1 MKRVHQPV
9 ALRPLAVALA
19 LAASSVAWAQETPD
33 PTRLS
38 LDELM
43 SIEVSSAARKPQT
56 LLDTATAIHV
66 ISREDIR
73 RSGASSIPEL
83 LRQVPGVQVS
93 RIDASRY
100 AIIIRGFAN
109 RYTGKLLVLQD
120 GRTLFSPMFNGT
132 FWESHDLAL
141 DDVERIE
148 VIRGPGGTMWGA
160 NAFNGV
166 INIITR
172 KAQDTQG
179 TLVQALAGSEASG
192 VALRHGGTLGENGHF
207 RVWAKAG
214 HHSALQQPD
223 GQAAHDALYQQ
234 RAGFRIDLQPNARD
248 RVTVQGDVQ
257 DVRADVNELSTS
269 WDQTELVHYSNDTQ
283 AESGANLLL
292 RWEREVNADHHLH
305 VQAFLDQVVGR
316 SKPLSLKVDTVDVEF
331 QQRLRLNPA
340 HELTWGAGWR
350 RISDTTRGSLTIAF
364 DPANSRRDVINA
376 FVQDE
381 VMLGQGLRLT
391 LGSKFEHNETTGLEV
406 QPSARL
412 HWQALP
418 GHAFWAAI
426 SKAVETPS
434 RATLDAQ
441 IHASVVPTGTTL
453 APMLPTPLPMPL
465 LVGLYGNPD
474 LVAQSL
480 VASELGYRGLFGQNL
495 SVDLT
500 VFHHDYD
507 HLVSAEM
514 GTAQFGFPYSVY
526 AARFDNQLRGHAYG
540 VELASTWQVAPS
552 WRLSGS
558 LSTLR
563 MKSSPYPGG
572 TGFSAFGSSGAS
584 PAWMAQLHAQHQL
597 AHNLE
602 FDAHLY
608 RNAAL
613 AEMNIPAY
621 TRLDLRL
628 GWRARPGLELSLTG
642 QNLLQRRHPEFVSAD
657 STASDIPRSW
667 LLQSTWKF

>member
-1 MKRVHQPV
+1 MKRVQQPV

-66 ISREDIR
+66 LSREDIR

-141 DDVERIE
+141 ADVERIE

-305 VQAFLDQVVGR
+305 VQAFLDQVEGR
-316 SKPLSLKVDTVDVEF
+316 SRWTRWMLS
-331 QQRLRLNPA
+331 
-340 HELTWGAGWR
+340 
-350 RISDTTRGSLTIAF
+350 SS
-364 DPANSRRDVINA
+364 
-376 FVQDE
+376 
-381 VMLGQGLRLT
+381 
-391 LGSKFEHNETTGLEV
+391 
-406 QPSARL
+406 SAC
-412 HWQALP
+412 A
-418 GHAFWAAI
+418 
-426 SKAVETPS
+426 
-434 RATLDAQ
+434 
-441 IHASVVPTGTTL
+441 
-453 APMLPTPLPMPL
+453 
-465 LVGLYGNPD
+465 
-474 LVAQSL
+474 
-480 VASELGYRGLFGQNL
+480 
-495 SVDLT
+495 
-500 VFHHDYD
+500 
-507 HLVSAEM
+507 
-514 GTAQFGFPYSVY
+514 
-526 AARFDNQLRGHAYG
+526 
-540 VELASTWQVAPS
+540 
-552 WRLSGS
+552 
-558 LSTLR
+558 
-563 MKSSPYPGG
+563 
-572 TGFSAFGSSGAS
+572 
-584 PAWMAQLHAQHQL
+584 
-597 AHNLE
+597 
-602 FDAHLY
+602 
-608 RNAAL
+608 
-613 AEMNIPAY
+613 
-621 TRLDLRL
+621 
-628 GWRARPGLELSLTG
+628 
-642 QNLLQRRHPEFVSAD
+642 
-657 STASDIPRSW
+657 
-667 LLQSTWKF
+667 